1 MVRGLRIAAMKNGAD
16 GGGHVTLVCLS
27 LSQPSVYSS
36 LPQSKGKI
44 ALKGEAVVP
53 SSAVLLIAN
62 PINQNRGSGLATC
75 SLGIEQVW
83 VHRV

>member
-1 MVRGLRIAAMKNGAD
+1 M
-16 GGGHVTLVCLS
+16 TLVCLS

-44 ALKGEAVVP
+44 ALKGEAVVL
-53 SSAVLLIAN
+53 SSTVLLIAN
-62 PINQNRGSGLATC
+62 SINQKRGSGFATC
-75 SLGIEQVW
+75 SLGIERVW